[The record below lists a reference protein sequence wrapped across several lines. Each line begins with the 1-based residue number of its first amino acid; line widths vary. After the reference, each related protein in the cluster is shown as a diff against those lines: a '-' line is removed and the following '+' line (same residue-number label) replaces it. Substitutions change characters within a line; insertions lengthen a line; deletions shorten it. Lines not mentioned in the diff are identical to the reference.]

1 MITETQRT
9 EIRKYLASKQ
19 LPIDI
24 VMEVED
30 HFVTQ
35 IENFE
40 NQNVLFN
47 EGFEKTK
54 LIWNNDFKMVKKSF
68 FSFGKVPRI
77 VKDIQ
82 TEVTKNLLKK
92 ACYISFSLILFGF
105 FIAKTLSEDTY
116 FLVSVGTTALISI
129 CTFLMIL
136 FYIFSRITKQR
147 TRAEKYFYNQI
158 LNIFLL
164 YLFLGFFGGFS
175 KLPMNSFKIIYSYVN
190 QMGVYDLTT
199 FSLCVFQSLFSLT
212 VTIYLFLMMN
222 DRARSITRIKNYKIA

>member
-40 NQNVLFN
+40 NHNILFN
-47 EGFEKTK
+47 KAFEKTK
-54 LIWNNDFKMVKKSF
+54 LIWSNDFKMVKKSF
-68 FSFGKVPRI
+68 FSFGKVLRI

-92 ACYISFSLILFGF
+92 ACYVSF
-105 FIAKTLSEDTY
+105 
-116 FLVSVGTTALISI
+116 
-129 CTFLMIL
+129 
-136 FYIFSRITKQR
+136 
-147 TRAEKYFYNQI
+147 
-158 LNIFLL
+158 
-164 YLFLGFFGGFS
+164 
-175 KLPMNSFKIIYSYVN
+175 
-190 QMGVYDLTT
+190 
-199 FSLCVFQSLFSLT
+199 
-212 VTIYLFLMMN
+212 
-222 DRARSITRIKNYKIA
+222 